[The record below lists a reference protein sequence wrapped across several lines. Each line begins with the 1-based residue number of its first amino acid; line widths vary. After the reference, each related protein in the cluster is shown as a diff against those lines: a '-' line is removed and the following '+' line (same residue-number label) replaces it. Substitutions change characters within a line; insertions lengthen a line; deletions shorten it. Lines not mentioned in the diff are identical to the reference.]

1 MSARTAQGRRTMYLV
16 LALAVISAAGNA
28 VVYEFLSGENPIFLL
43 NVAISLLVAVALL
56 FPALRRKLWP
66 RK

>member
-1 MSARTAQGRRTMYLV
+1 MSARTVQWRRRLYLV
-16 LALAVISAAGNA
+16 LALAVASAAGNA
-28 VVYEFLSGENPIFLL
+28 VVYEFLSGRNPIFLL
-43 NVAISLLVAVALL
+43 NVAISLLVVVALL